1 MQDRV
6 LTKKTFKR
14 LTIPVEDDT
23 CSLCGKSV
31 EETHI
36 HMFSTCEWIVR
47 VPADM
52 QHWSGTLIPGR
63 TVKHNLNRLRR
74 KNWKQFHKELITAL

>member
-6 LTKKTFKR
+6 LTKKTLKR
-14 LTIPVEDDT
+14 LTISVEDDT

-47 VPADM
+47 VQNEM
-52 QHWSGTLIPGR
+52 QHWSVIGTANI
-63 TVKHNLNRLRR
+63 
-74 KNWKQFHKELITAL
+74 F